1 MTLTE
6 TSLFFG
12 NFFITQ
18 GSLWSSFGDALYR
31 VEIVNARVYDRL
43 TLDEKV
49 EGMRNN
55 RALIVIDMQRGFLE
69 EGHPLFCGK
78 AARRIIPPIHKLIER
93 ERREGTPI
101 FFTADAHAPDDKEF
115 EIYPP
120 HCVRGSVEAE
130 IIPELASYLD
140 RATLIETANYSA
152 FFNTA
157 LEQRLQQTGATHLIF
172 CGVCTDICV
181 MHTVADAYY
190 RGYEIEVRKDCVT
203 SFDEEAHAFGL
214 RHMETV
220 FGARI
225 TQGKTQ

>member
-1 MTLTE
+1 MTSTKI
-6 TSLFFG
+6 SLFFVS
-12 NFFITQ
+12 FFITQ
-18 GSLWSSFGDALYR
+18 GLLWSSFGDALYR
-31 VEIVNARVYDRL
+31 VEILNARAYDRL
-43 TLDEKV
+43 TLDEKA
-49 EGMRNN
+49 EGMRNK
-55 RALIVIDMQRGFLE
+55 RALVTIDMQRGFLE

-78 AARRIIPPIHKLIER
+78 AARRIIPPIHRLIESELR
-93 ERREGTPI
+93 KGTPI

-130 IIPELASYLD
+130 IIPELSSYLD
-140 RATLIETANYSA
+140 RVTLIETTHYSA

-157 LEQRLQQTGATHLIF
+157 LEQRLQQTGVKQLIV

-220 FGARI
+220 FGATI
-225 TQGKTQ
+225 T

>member
-1 MTLTE
+1 
-6 TSLFFG
+6 
-12 NFFITQ
+12 
-18 GSLWSSFGDALYR
+18 
-31 VEIVNARVYDRL
+31 
-43 TLDEKV
+43 
-49 EGMRNN
+49 MRNK
-55 RALIVIDMQRGFLE
+55 RALIIIDMQRGFLE
-69 EGHPLFCGK
+69 EGYPLFCGQ
-78 AARRIIPPIHKLIER
+78 AARRIIPPVRRLIEQALAK
-93 ERREGTPI
+93 ETPL

-140 RATLIETANYSA
+140 RATLIETTRYSA
-152 FFNTA
+152 FFNTD
-157 LEQRLQQTGATHLIF
+157 LEQRLQQTGVTQLIV

-190 RGYEIEVRKDCVT
+190 RGYEIEVREDCVA